1 MSQKISDRAAGKA
14 GAGFTLLETCIA
26 VALSLLVGLIAQR
39 FYRDSF
45 HTYSQQEQ
53 IEERNQN
60 ANFTIGKI
68 VEVIQQAGAGL
79 PDTGWQT
86 VTYAGGVL
94 TVGSNPLGAQQFIG
108 NNPSNSKYVR
118 VDDATLF
125 SAPNSPLFTPT
136 HILVQY
142 ASGAPTAKFQIDT
155 SYNASGFSKGRKNNA
170 TGYDSLYLASTVD
183 LNIGDMVYGYRE
195 DQYLLLGDSLV
206 IYPNGIAA
214 NQMVLAEDIDSLGMT
229 FRDQNGNATTAWKN
243 MRSVS
248 ITVRAR
254 TAQLDPRL
262 KPPAYHK
269 ITLPM
274 NVILRN
280 KV

>member
-1 MSQKISDRAAGKA
+1 MSPKISDRAAGKA

-26 VALSLLVGLIAQR
+26 VALSLLVGLVAQR

-60 ANFTIGKI
+60 ANYTIGKL
-68 VEVIQQAGAGL
+68 VEIIQQAGAGL
-79 PDTGWQT
+79 DTSWQT
-86 VTYAGGVL
+86 LTYSGGVL
-94 TVGSNPLGAQQFIG
+94 TLGSNPTGAQQFIG
-108 NNPSNSKYVR
+108 NNPSSSKYVR
-118 VDDATLF
+118 VDDATQF
-125 SAPNSPLFTPT
+125 NNSNNPLLTPT

-142 ASGAPTAKFQIDT
+142 ASGAATAKLQIDT
-155 SYNASGFSKGRKNNA
+155 NYNSLGFSKGRKNNA
-170 TGYDSLYLASTVD
+170 TGYDSLYLTSTVD
-183 LNIGDMVYGYRE
+183 LSIGDMVYGYRE
-195 DQYLLLGDSLV
+195 DQYLLLGDSLI

-229 FRDQNGNATTAWKN
+229 FRDQNGNATTDWKN